1 MSTTV
6 PPLSFNP
13 AGIELDRRQGLSRQ
27 LYQALRARVLDG
39 RLASGTRLP
48 ASRDLAAALAISRN
62 SVVRAYDQLYA
73 EGFIEGRVG
82 DGTYVAQL
90 SSTGLGWPLHE
101 QARSHNETRSP
112 VGASLLV
119 KGPSGENISTK
130 VSTGFSTGLPTALS
144 TDWLD
149 LPVVSSS
156 KVIHSGGLER
166 VEKHH
171 LKPPPGG
178 PPRAFRVGVPAFDLF
193 PFDVW
198 AKLNAAFWRKP
209 DLQQLCYGDSQGD
222 ARLRG
227 LIAAYLRSSRG
238 LQCTAE
244 QIVITS
250 GAQQGISLCAQLL
263 VDPGD
268 VVAVE
273 NPGYRAAGHAFAVA
287 GAEVRGVPV
296 DGDGLDCTA
305 LGSLND
311 CRLAYVTP
319 SHQYPTG
326 VVMSLPRRLE
336 LLDWAERNNGWI
348 VEDDYDGEYRYSGA
362 PLAPL
367 AALDRQGR
375 VLYVGTFGKVA
386 FPALR
391 LGYLVLPPG
400 LVNAFARRR
409 AVDVR
414 HSEVSTQAVMAEFMA
429 AGHFQRH
436 IRRMRRAA
444 LARRDALLAGW
455 PKSLS
460 GVGAM
465 PTVVAGLH
473 VTVPV
478 DSIERER
485 DLIARATEAG
495 VEVNGLSSYW
505 LPTTTPTQ
513 VRAGLV
519 LGFAAVPPAAIDAA
533 LARLAKAWQT

>member
-1 MSTTV
+1 MPESTT
-6 PPLSFNP
+6 LSMPFNP

-27 LYQALRARVLDG
+27 LYQALRLRVLDG
-39 RLASGTRLP
+39 RLCSGTRLP

-82 DGTYVAQL
+82 DGTYVAHL
-90 SSTGLGWPLHE
+90 PHAALPAKKL
-101 QARSHNETRSP
+101 
-112 VGASLLV
+112 
-119 KGPSGENISTK
+119 STK

-144 TDWLD
+144 TKCPD
-149 LPVVSSS
+149 LPVDPSS
-156 KVIHSGGLER
+156 KVIHNDPLTR
-166 VEKHH
+166 VRNNH
-171 LKPPPGG
+171 LARPPSG

-209 DLQQLCYGDSQGD
+209 DLQQLCYGDPAGD

-227 LIAAYLRSSRG
+227 MIAAYLRSSRG
-238 LQCTAE
+238 MQCTAE

-263 VDPGD
+263 VEPGD
-268 VVAVE
+268 GVAIE

-287 GAEVRGVPV
+287 GAKLHGVAV
-296 DGDGLDCTA
+296 DNEGIDCAELTR
-305 LGSLND
+305 LND
-311 CRLAYVTP
+311 CRLTYVTP

-326 VVMSLPRRLE
+326 VVMSLARRLE
-336 LLDWAERNNGWI
+336 LLAWAERTGGWI

-400 LVNAFARRR
+400 LVEAFAQRR

-429 AGHFQRH
+429 SGHFQRH

-444 LARRDALLAGW
+444 LSRRDTLLKGW
-455 PKSLS
+455 PAHIP
-460 GVGAM
+460 GVG
-465 PTVVAGLH
+465 PLPVVAAGLH
-473 VTVPV
+473 MTVPV
-478 DSIERER
+478 DSVARERELIELAR
-485 DLIARATEAG
+485 DVG
-495 VEVNGLSSYW
+495 VEINGLSSYW
-505 LPTTTPTQ
+505 LPDAGAELEQ
-513 VRAGLV
+513 RAGLV
-519 LGFAAVPPAAIDAA
+519 MGFAAVPEPAIDAA
-533 LARLAKAWQT
+533 LDRLRRAWQVD

>member
-1 MSTTV
+1 MTNAV

-27 LYQALRARVLDG
+27 LYQALRSRVLDG
-39 RLASGTRLP
+39 RLAGGTRLP
-48 ASRDLAAALAISRN
+48 ASRDLATALSISRN

-82 DGTYVAQL
+82 DGTYVASL
-90 SSTGLGWPLHE
+90 SSATLPI
-101 QARSHNETRSP
+101 
-112 VGASLLV
+112 
-119 KGPSGENISTK
+119 KNISTK
-130 VSTGFSTGLPTALS
+130 VSTGISTGLPTGLS
-144 TDWLD
+144 TKVAPDWLD
-149 LPVVSSS
+149 LPVAPAS
-156 KVIHSGGLER
+156 KVIHSDALAR

-171 LKPPPGG
+171 LNPPPSG

-193 PFDVW
+193 PFDIW

-222 ARLRG
+222 ARLRA

-238 LQCTAE
+238 LHCTAE

-268 VVAVE
+268 IVAVE
-273 NPGYRAAGHAFAVA
+273 NPGYRAAGHAFSVA
-287 GAEVRGVPV
+287 GADVRGVSV
-296 DGDGLDCTA
+296 DNDGLDCAA
-305 LGSLND
+305 LEGLSH

-319 SHQYPTG
+319 SHQYPLG
-326 VVMSLPRRLE
+326 VVMSLARRLE
-336 LLDWAERNNGWI
+336 LLAWAERNDSWI

-400 LVNAFARRR
+400 LVDAFARRR

-444 LARRDALLAGW
+444 LARRDAMLAGW
-455 PKSLS
+455 PKAVA
-460 GVGAM
+460 GVGPL

-478 DSIERER
+478 DSVERER
-485 DLIARATEAG
+485 ELIVQATRIG
-495 VEVNGLSSYW
+495 VEINGLSSYW
-505 LPTTTPTQ
+505 LPATQ
-513 VRAGLV
+513 PPLVRAGLV
-519 LGFAAVPPAAIDAA
+519 LGFAAVPPAAIGAA
-533 LARLAKAWQT
+533 LTSLAKAWGAGD

>member
-1 MSTTV
+1 MTDAPLS
-6 PPLSFNP
+6 LSFNP

-27 LYQALRARVLDG
+27 LYQALRVRVLDG

-90 SSTGLGWPLHE
+90 P
-101 QARSHNETRSP
+101 QASIP
-112 VGASLLV
+112 AKKL
-119 KGPSGENISTK
+119 STK
-130 VSTGFSTGLPTALS
+130 VSTGLSTGLPTALS
-144 TDWLD
+144 TNWLD

-156 KVIHSGGLER
+156 KVIHSGALGR
-166 VEKHH
+166 VEKNH
-171 LKPPPGG
+171 LALPPSG

-193 PFDVW
+193 PFEVW

-209 DLQQLCYGDSQGD
+209 DLQQLCYGDPAGD
-222 ARLRG
+222 ERLRG
-227 LIAAYLRSSRG
+227 MIAAYLRSSRG
-238 LQCTAE
+238 MQCSAE

-263 VDPGD
+263 VEPGD
-268 VVAVE
+268 GVAIE

-287 GAEVRGVPV
+287 GARLHGVAV
-296 DGDGLDCTA
+296 DSEGINCRELA
-305 LGSLND
+305 AIEA

-326 VVMSLPRRLE
+326 VVMSLARRLE
-336 LLDWAERNNGWI
+336 LLAWAERTQGWI

-391 LGYLVLPPG
+391 LGYLVLPPT
-400 LVNAFARRR
+400 LVQAFSQRR

-414 HSEVSTQAVMAEFMA
+414 HSEVSTQVVMAEFMA
-429 AGHFQRH
+429 SGHFQRH

-444 LARRDALLAGW
+444 LSRRNTVLASW
-455 PKSLS
+455 PQNIPGIGSLPS
-460 GVGAM
+460 VA
-465 PTVVAGLH
+465 AGLH
-473 VTVPV
+473 LTVAV
-478 DSIERER
+478 DSQARERE
-485 DLIARATEAG
+485 L
-495 VEVNGLSSYW
+495 VEQAASVDVEINALSGYW
-505 LPTTTPTQ
+505 LPDSTTPMDQ
-513 VRAGLV
+513 RAGLV
-519 LGFAAVPPAAIDAA
+519 LGFAAVPEAAISAA
-533 LARLAKAWQT
+533 LGRLEQVWRP

>member
-1 MSTTV
+1 MLAPTT
-6 PPLSFNP
+6 LSLPFNP
-13 AGIELDRRQGLSRQ
+13 AGIELDRRKGLSLQ
-27 LYQALRARVLDG
+27 LYQALRLRVLDG

-90 SSTGLGWPLHE
+90 SSTALPAKKL
-101 QARSHNETRSP
+101 
-112 VGASLLV
+112 
-119 KGPSGENISTK
+119 STK

-144 TDWLD
+144 TKSDNSTGHL
-149 LPVVSSS
+149 SS
-156 KVIHSGGLER
+156 KVIHSGALHRLENN
-166 VEKHH
+166 H
-171 LKPPPGG
+171 LPAPPSG

-209 DLQQLCYGDSQGD
+209 DLQQLCYGDPAGD

-238 LQCTAE
+238 LQCSAE

-263 VDPGD
+263 VEPGAG
-268 VVAVE
+268 VGIE
-273 NPGYRAAGHAFAVA
+273 NPGYRAAGHAFALA
-287 GAEVRGVPV
+287 GWRLHGIAV
-296 DGDGLDCTA
+296 DEEGLDCAA
-305 LGSLND
+305 LAAAED
-311 CRLAYVTP
+311 CRVAYVTP

-326 VVMSLPRRLE
+326 VVMSLARRLE
-336 LLDWAERNNGWI
+336 LLAWAERTGGWI
-348 VEDDYDGEYRYSGA
+348 VEDDYDSEYRYTGA

-400 LVNAFARRR
+400 LVEAFSRRR

-414 HSEVSTQAVMAEFMA
+414 HSEVSTQAVMAEFMS

-444 LARRDALLAGW
+444 LSRRNALINDW
-455 PKSLS
+455 PTGIS
-460 GVGAM
+460 GIGELPAVS
-465 PTVVAGLH
+465 AGLH
-473 VTVPV
+473 LMVKV
-478 DSIERER
+478 DSVAREQQ
-485 DLIARATEAG
+485 LIAQARAAE
-495 VEVNGLSSYW
+495 VEIQGLSSYW
-505 LPTTTPTQ
+505 LPESTTPFDE
-513 VRAGLV
+513 RAGLV
-519 LGFAAVPPAAIDAA
+519 LGFSAVPEPAIASA
-533 LARLAKAWQT
+533 LARLREAWSD

>member
-1 MSTTV
+1 MTDAPLS
-6 PPLSFNP
+6 LSFNP

-27 LYQALRARVLDG
+27 LYQALRLRILDG

-90 SSTGLGWPLHE
+90 PQSAL
-101 QARSHNETRSP
+101 P
-112 VGASLLV
+112 VKKL
-119 KGPSGENISTK
+119 STK

-144 TDWLD
+144 TNRVD

-156 KVIHSGGLER
+156 KVIHSGALGR
-166 VEKHH
+166 VEKNH
-171 LKPPPGG
+171 LAMPPSG

-193 PFDVW
+193 PFEVW

-209 DLQQLCYGDSQGD
+209 DLQQLCYGDPAGD

-238 LQCTAE
+238 MQCTAE

-263 VDPGD
+263 VEPGD
-268 VVAVE
+268 GVAIE

-287 GAEVRGVPV
+287 GARLHGVAV
-296 DGDGLDCTA
+296 DSEGIDCSELA
-305 LGSLND
+305 RLSD
-311 CRLAYVTP
+311 CRLTYVTP

-326 VVMSLPRRLE
+326 VVMSLARRLE
-336 LLDWAERNNGWI
+336 LLAWAERTQGWI

-391 LGYLVLPPG
+391 LGYLVLPAG
-400 LVNAFARRR
+400 LVQAFAQRR

-444 LARRDALLAGW
+444 LSRRNTLLGGW
-455 PKSLS
+455 PLDMP
-460 GVGAM
+460 GVGPL
-465 PTVVAGLH
+465 PTVAAGLH
-473 VTVPV
+473 MTVPV
-478 DSIERER
+478 DSVAREQELIE
-485 DLIARATEAG
+485 LARG
-495 VEVNGLSSYW
+495 VDVEINGLSSYW
-505 LPTTTPTQ
+505 LPDSSTPIDQ
-513 VRAGLV
+513 RAGLV
-519 LGFAAVPPAAIDAA
+519 LGFAAVPEQAIGAA
-533 LARLAKAWQT
+533 LERLRSVWRTR

>member
-1 MSTTV
+1 MTSK
-6 PPLSFNP
+6 PLSLSFNP

-27 LYQALRARVLDG
+27 LYQALRVRVLDG

-48 ASRDLAAALAISRN
+48 ASRDLATALAISRN

-73 EGFIEGRVG
+73 EGFIEGRIG

-90 SSTGLGWPLHE
+90 PQDALPAKKLSTKLSTGL
-101 QARSHNETRSP
+101 
-112 VGASLLV
+112 
-119 KGPSGENISTK
+119 
-130 VSTGFSTGLPTALS
+130 STGLPTVLS
-144 TDWLD
+144 TNWLN
-149 LPVVSSS
+149 LPVNSSS
-156 KVIHSGGLER
+156 NVIHTGALGR
-166 VEKHH
+166 VEKNH
-171 LKPPPGG
+171 LAPPPAG

-193 PFDVW
+193 PFEVW

-209 DLQQLCYGDSQGD
+209 DLEQLCYGDPAGD
-222 ARLRG
+222 TRLRG

-238 LQCTAE
+238 MQCTAE

-263 VDPGD
+263 VEPGD
-268 VVAVE
+268 GVAIE

-287 GAEVRGVPV
+287 GAKLHGVRV
-296 DGDGLDCTA
+296 DSDGIDCEQLAT
-305 LGSLND
+305 LGD
-311 CRLAYVTP
+311 CRLTYVTP

-326 VVMSLPRRLE
+326 VVMSLARRLE
-336 LLDWAERNNGWI
+336 LLAWAERTQGWI

-367 AALDRQGR
+367 AALDRSGR

-391 LGYLVLPPG
+391 LGYLVLPTG
-400 LVNAFARRR
+400 LVDAFARRR

-444 LARRDALLAGW
+444 LSRLNTLLAGW
-455 PKSLS
+455 PQGIA
-460 GVGAM
+460 GVGDL
-465 PTVVAGLH
+465 PTVMAGLH
-473 VTVPV
+473 MTVKV
-478 DSIERER
+478 HDVARERE
-485 DLIARATEAG
+485 LIESAATVD
-495 VEVNGLSSYW
+495 VEINGLSTYW
-505 LPTTTPTQ
+505 LPDTDTPAEQ
-513 VRAGLV
+513 RAGLV
-519 LGFAAVPPAAIDAA
+519 LGFAAVPAQAIESA
-533 LARLAKAWQT
+533 LARLRTAWKD

>member
-1 MSTTV
+1 MPDSL

-13 AGIELDRRQGLSRQ
+13 AGIELDRGQGLSRQ
-27 LYQALRARVLDG
+27 LYQALRTRVLDG

-48 ASRDLAAALAISRN
+48 ASRDLASALSISRN

-82 DGTYVAQL
+82 DGTYVAKL
-90 SSTGLGWPLHE
+90 SGATLPL
-101 QARSHNETRSP
+101 
-112 VGASLLV
+112 
-119 KGPSGENISTK
+119 KNISTK

-144 TDWLD
+144 TKSGD
-149 LPVVSSS
+149 LPGVSSS
-156 KVIHSGGLER
+156 KVIHSTALER
-166 VEKHH
+166 LQRHH
-171 LKPPPGG
+171 LSQPPSG

-193 PFDVW
+193 PFEVW

-209 DLQQLCYGDSQGD
+209 DLQQLCYGDAQGD
-222 ARLRG
+222 GRLRG

-238 LQCTAE
+238 LHCTAE

-263 VDPGD
+263 IDPGD
-268 VVAVE
+268 IVAVE

-287 GAEVRGVPV
+287 GAQVRGVPV
-296 DGDGLDCTA
+296 DSDGLDCA
-305 LGSLND
+305 VLGTLD
-311 CRLAYVTP
+311 GCRLAYVTP

-326 VVMSLPRRLE
+326 VVMSLARRLE
-336 LLDWAERNNGWI
+336 LLAWAERNDGWI

-391 LGYLVLPPG
+391 LGYLVLPAG
-400 LVNAFARRR
+400 LVDAFARRR

-444 LARRDALLAGW
+444 LARRDALLARW
-455 PKSLS
+455 PKAIE
-460 GVGAM
+460 GVGSM

-478 DSIERER
+478 DAVERER
-485 DLIARATEAG
+485 ELIDQALAVG
-495 VEVNGLSSYW
+495 VEVNGLSGYW
-505 LPTTTPTQ
+505 LPTTEPAQ

-533 LARLAKAWQT
+533 LANLVKAWKT

>member
-1 MSTTV
+1 MTDTPLS
-6 PPLSFNP
+6 LSFNP

-27 LYQALRARVLDG
+27 LYQALRVRVLDG

-48 ASRDLAAALAISRN
+48 ASRDLAAALSISRN

-90 SSTGLGWPLHE
+90 PQTALPAKKL
-101 QARSHNETRSP
+101 
-112 VGASLLV
+112 
-119 KGPSGENISTK
+119 STK
-130 VSTGFSTGLPTALS
+130 LSTGFSTGLPTALS
-144 TDWLD
+144 TNWLD
-149 LPVVSSS
+149 SPVIPSS
-156 KVIHSGGLER
+156 KVIHNGALER
-166 VEKHH
+166 VEKNH
-171 LKPPPGG
+171 LATPPSG
-178 PPRAFRVGVPAFDLF
+178 PPKAFRVGVPAFDLF
-193 PFDVW
+193 PFEVW

-209 DLQQLCYGDSQGD
+209 DLQQLCYGDPAGD

-227 LIAAYLRSSRG
+227 MIAAYLRSSRG
-238 LQCTAE
+238 MQCTAE

-263 VDPGD
+263 VEPGD
-268 VVAVE
+268 GVAIE

-287 GAEVRGVPV
+287 GGRLHGVSVDNEGINCAELE
-296 DGDGLDCTA
+296 GL
-305 LGSLND
+305 SD

-326 VVMSLPRRLE
+326 VIMSLARRLE
-336 LLDWAERNNGWI
+336 LLAWAERTNGWI

-391 LGYLVLPPG
+391 LGYLVLPPA
-400 LVNAFARRR
+400 LVDAFSRRR

-414 HSEVSTQAVMAEFMA
+414 HSEVSTQSVMAEFMA

-444 LARRDALLAGW
+444 LSRRNTLLAGW
-455 PKSLS
+455 PKDIP
-460 GVGAM
+460 GVGTLPSVA
-465 PTVVAGLH
+465 AGLH
-473 VTVPV
+473 LTVSV
-478 DSIERER
+478 ESVARESE
-485 DLIARATEAG
+485 LVAQAEAVG
-495 VEVNGLSSYW
+495 VEINALSGYW
-505 LPTTTPTQ
+505 LPDSTRPAEQ
-513 VRAGLV
+513 RAGLV
-519 LGFAAVPPAAIDAA
+519 LGFAAVPEADIESA
-533 LARLAKAWQT
+533 LKRLRSAWRH

>member
-1 MSTTV
+1 MTDV
-6 PPLSFNP
+6 PLSLSFNP

-27 LYQALRARVLDG
+27 LYQALRVRVLDG

-48 ASRDLAAALAISRN
+48 ASRDLAAALSISRN

-90 SSTGLGWPLHE
+90 PQSSLPAKKL
-101 QARSHNETRSP
+101 
-112 VGASLLV
+112 
-119 KGPSGENISTK
+119 STK
-130 VSTGFSTGLPTALS
+130 LSTGFSTGLPTVLS
-144 TDWLD
+144 TNWLD
-149 LPVVSSS
+149 LPVISSS
-156 KVIHSGGLER
+156 KVIHKGALER
-166 VEKHH
+166 VEKNH
-171 LKPPPGG
+171 LAKPPSG

-193 PFDVW
+193 PFEVW

-209 DLQQLCYGDSQGD
+209 DFQQLCYGDPAGD
-222 ARLRG
+222 ERLRG

-238 LQCTAE
+238 MQCSAE

-250 GAQQGISLCAQLL
+250 GAQQAISLCAQLL
-263 VDPGD
+263 VEPGD
-268 VVAVE
+268 GVAIE

-287 GAEVRGVPV
+287 GAKLHGVSV
-296 DGDGLDCTA
+296 DDEGIDCA
-305 LGSLND
+305 ELNELSD

-326 VVMSLPRRLE
+326 VIMSLARRLE
-336 LLDWAERNNGWI
+336 LLVWAERTDGWI
-348 VEDDYDGEYRYSGA
+348 IEDDYDGEYRYSGA

-391 LGYLVLPPG
+391 LGYLVLPIG
-400 LVNAFARRR
+400 LVEAFSQRR

-444 LARRDALLAGW
+444 LSRRNTLLAGW
-455 PKSLS
+455 PTDIP
-460 GVGAM
+460 GVGSLPSVA
-465 PTVVAGLH
+465 AGLH
-473 VTVPV
+473 LTVAV
-478 DSIERER
+478 DSFAREQQLIEKAASADIE
-485 DLIARATEAG
+485 INA
-495 VEVNGLSSYW
+495 LSSYW
-505 LPTTTPTQ
+505 LPDSQQPLDQ
-513 VRAGLV
+513 RAGLV
-519 LGFAAVPPAAIDAA
+519 LGFAAVPEVDIIEA
-533 LARLAKAWQT
+533 LGRLKKLWRR